1 MIFLSLLTLRRRD
14 VLFLLPAPAH
24 ALEREFSN
32 NNALFPNDFYYKFGK
47 KPAPIDSTATL
58 PGAPPFVRVQTR
70 YDAYQKYAT
79 KINVGLAAFKD
90 LAKATDA
97 DERKASAA
105 ILLKTLRPMG
115 LLANN
120 LLATESV
127 TNEVLLAR
135 YYINEVFF
143 KISDIAD
150 RRPDDVPAL
159 VDQAR
164 LNLNSYLVVVNRAI
178 PPTVGAAFELL

>member
-1 MIFLSLLTLRRRD
+1 MIFLSLLSLRHRCSNALRRRD
-14 VLFLLPAPAH
+14 ILWVALPAPAQ
-24 ALEREFSN
+24 ALEP
-32 NNALFPNDFYYKFGK
+32 LFPSDFYSKFGK
-47 KPAPIDSTATL
+47 RPAPIDSTDTL

-70 YDAYQKYAT
+70 YDAYQKYAP

-90 LAKATDA
+90 LAQAPNQKSA
-97 DERKASAA
+97 DT
-105 ILLKTLRPMG
+105 LVKTLRPMG

-120 LLATESV
+120 LLATDSV
-127 TNEVLLAR
+127 TNELLLAR

-143 KISDIAD
+143 KIAD
-150 RRPDDVPAL
+150 VDWSRNDVSAL

-178 PPTVGAAFELL
+178 PPTVGDAFPLL